1 MTNQKSLFN
10 HFKVFVGDDR
20 ASDSID
26 AEGISNISSIQYIN
40 LSKFESS
47 IDT

>member
-1 MTNQKSLFN
+1 MTNQESFYN

-26 AEGISNISSIQYIN
+26 AEGISNISSIRYIN
-40 LSKFESS
+40 LSEFEYS
-47 IDT
+47 IVF

>member
-26 AEGISNISSIQYIN
+26 AVGNISSIRYIN
-40 LSKFESS
+40 ISKFESS